1 MNKQMRGFTKAT
13 HVEDAPAKG
22 VRIAVIKRLGGYL
35 WQYRALVLLIL
46 LIMLASNLM
55 ALAAPKLSG
64 LAINALSLGTGNV
77 DFDRVVFFGIA
88 MALCY
93 IFSALLAF
101 VLSVMMTTLS
111 KKIVYTMRRQ
121 VFDKLTELP
130 VSFFDSHATGDIIS
144 HISYDIDVINVSL
157 SHDLLQV
164 LTSVITVV
172 GSLIMMISIAP
183 ILISVF
189 CLTVPASVFFAIWK
203 TKRTRPLFRKRSMS
217 LGALNGY
224 AEEMLSGHRTVK
236 AYGREQMYIDR
247 FDEKNTRAVDD
258 YYAADRQGAILGPT
272 VNFINNISISLVA
285 MLGGIFYML
294 TVSRGDA
301 LPIFF
306 RIGIGDVGSF
316 IQYSRKFSGPINE
329 FANILHDL
337 QSACAAAERVFKIL
351 DESPEKPDAEG
362 SHDLV
367 VTKGKVTLDGIRF
380 GYVPNKTVIHEL
392 SLEVAAGSSVAIVG
406 PTGSGKTTIIN
417 LLMRFYDP
425 DEGKICIDDQDIT
438 QVTRDSLRRAFAMV
452 LQDTWL
458 FCGSI
463 HDNIVYGKQSAT
475 REDVIRVAKA
485 AKIHRYIE
493 SLPNGYDTMLTDDGI
508 NISKGQKQ
516 LITIARAMLSDSPI
530 LILDEATS
538 NVDSRTEIRIREAM
552 DRLMENR
559 TCFIIAHRLSTIQNA
574 DRILVFKDG
583 RVIEQGKHDELMQAG
598 SFYASLYNSQFDK

>member
-1 MNKQMRGFTKAT
+1 MRGYTKAT

-22 VRIAVIKRLGGYL
+22 VRIAVLKRLGGYL
-35 WQYRALVLLIL
+35 WQYKWLVLIV
-46 LIMLASNLM
+46 LIMTFASNAM

-77 DFDRVVFFGIA
+77 DFDRVVFFCVC

-93 IFSALLAF
+93 VFSAILSF
-101 VLSVMMTTLS
+101 ILSVLMTTLS

-130 VSFFDSHATGDIIS
+130 VSFFDTHATGDIIS
-144 HISYDIDVINVSL
+144 HISYDIDVVNVSL

-172 GSLIMMISIAP
+172 GSLFMMISIAP
-183 ILISVF
+183 ILITVF
-189 CLTVPASVFFAIWK
+189 FFTVPASILFAAWK
-203 TKRTRPLFRKRSMS
+203 TKRTRPLFRMRSMS

-236 AYGREQMYIDR
+236 AYGREQVYIDR
-247 FDEKNTRAVDD
+247 FDEKNETAVTH
-258 YYAADRQGAILGPT
+258 YYNAEKQGAVLGPT

-294 TVSRGDA
+294 TVSRGEA
-301 LPIFF
+301 LPMIF

-351 DESPEKPDAEG
+351 DEQPEKPDEAGAPELRLTRG
-362 SHDLV
+362 EVDIEHV
-367 VTKGKVTLDGIRF
+367 RF
-380 GYVPNKTVIHEL
+380 GYVEEKTIIHDL
-392 SLEVAAGSSVAIVG
+392 SLHVPAGSSVAIVG

-425 DEGKICIDDQDIT
+425 DAGHIRIDGQDILH
-438 QVTRDSLRRAFAMV
+438 VTRDSLRRAYAMV

-463 HDNIVYGKQSAT
+463 HDNIVYGKPNAT
-475 REDVIRVAKA
+475 REDAIKAAKA

-493 SLPNGYDTMLTDDGI
+493 SLPQGYDTILTDDGI

-516 LITIARAMLSDSPI
+516 LITIARAMLSDAPI

-538 NVDSRTEIRIREAM
+538 NVDSRTEIQIREAM
-552 DRLMENR
+552 DRLMKNR

-583 RVIEQGKHDELMQAG
+583 YVLEQGKHDELMKQG
-598 SFYASLYNSQFDK
+598 GFYASLYNSQFDK